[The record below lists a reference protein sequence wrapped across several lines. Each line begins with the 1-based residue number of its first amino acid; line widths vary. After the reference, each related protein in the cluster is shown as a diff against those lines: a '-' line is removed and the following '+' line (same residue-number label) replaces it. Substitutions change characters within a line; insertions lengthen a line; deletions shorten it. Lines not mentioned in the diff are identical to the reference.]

1 MYIIDYL
8 KEDAIF
14 LRRRGKKKK
23 REIIRELLELAA
35 KKEIIPSDK
44 IEGIFAQIMERENQG
59 STGIGNGVGI
69 PHCKSE
75 LVEHGVIIAATFPE
89 GIKFNAMDGKPVY
102 ILFLFVFP
110 GSEGKEYLQVLAKVA
125 RILSDE
131 NLRNRLILSETPQE
145 FRETIAKND
154 VIPIVKGKKGKYVF
168 ILALNDPKKMQDVI
182 SNLVEIGAQTS
193 LIVDSE
199 TLEKKLAYDI
209 PIFAGLTY
217 FKGKSPYS
225 KTFIGILN
233 SSEQTE
239 YLNQLL
245 LKEEID
251 LSKPGAGFLVTIEA
265 KQIIGGIP
273 EELDV

>member
-8 KEDAIF
+8 KEEAIF
-14 LRRRGKKKK
+14 LRLRGKKK

-35 KKEIIPSDK
+35 KREIIPSDK
-44 IEGIFAQIMERENQG
+44 VEGIFGQIMERENQG

-89 GIKFNAMDGKPVY
+89 GIKFNAVDGKPVY
-102 ILFLFVFP
+102 IMFLFVFP

-125 RILSDE
+125 RILGDE
-131 NLRNRLILSETPQE
+131 NLRNKLILSETPQE

-154 VIPIVKGKKGKYVF
+154 VIPIVKGKEGKFIF

-245 LKEEID
+245 LKEDID